1 MKRKECWMCIIC
13 SLSVLLL
20 IMVVMGYWWKG
31 KMSKLYEEYRYPNEE
46 FYGKELYA
54 EIDHECSGHELE
66 IGNEII
72 NKGLEVLR
80 YAGLEQDVETSIG
93 DVGALSKY
101 FYFNRENSVV
111 QEGNF
116 QFVTCKVSENK
127 GHVWVVC
134 TYKGYDENGKQ
145 VNSSSDVLALWYVE
159 KQGDEWCV
167 VKIREAP

>member
-1 MKRKECWMCIIC
+1 MCIMC
-13 SLSVLLL
+13 LLSLPLLAM
-20 IMVVMGYWWKG
+20 IVIGYLRKS
-31 KMSKLYEEYRYPNEE
+31 KMSKLYEEYRYPNEG

-54 EIDHECSGHELE
+54 EIEHECSGHELE

-72 NKGLEVLR
+72 NEGLEVLR
-80 YAGLEQDVETSIG
+80 YTGMEQDIETSIG

-101 FYFNRENSVV
+101 FYFNGEKTVV

-116 QFVTCKVSENK
+116 QFITCKLFGNK

-145 VNSSSDVLALWYVE
+145 VNSSSDILALWYIE
-159 KQGDEWCV
+159 KQGDKWHV
-167 VKIREAP
+167 VQIREAP